1 MDFKEII
8 SEFCDSSNIGIYMIH
23 LDRAIERKPLISA
36 LEKKLQTE
44 PIIFNAV
51 NGSELVANGHPIKSA
66 CNPDI
71 HTRSP
76 GEIGCTV
83 SHVNVCRDAL
93 SKKYNYIVVFE
104 DDVVFNSSLK
114 ELDKSLNNFN
124 NLRLPW
130 DIFFLDCDPIINK
143 ERVGGSTYCK
153 VQNFNNAHAYII
165 NMSMMETVVKYY
177 ETYFNNNVVQCADG
191 IYSDILT
198 QTNMRGYG
206 FNVSSQH
213 FKQYRQGLYSYI
225 TESIR

>member
-1 MDFKEII
+1 M
-8 SEFCDSSNIGIYMIH
+8 
-23 LDRAIERKPLISA
+23 
-36 LEKKLQTE
+36 
-44 PIIFNAV
+44 
-51 NGSELVANGHPIKSA
+51 
-66 CNPDI
+66 
-71 HTRSP
+71 
-76 GEIGCTV
+76 
-83 SHVNVCRDAL
+83 
-93 SKKYNYIVVFE
+93 
-104 DDVVFNSSLK
+104 
-114 ELDKSLNNFN
+114 
-124 NLRLPW
+124 PW

-143 ERVGGSTYCK
+143 ERVGGSAYCK
-153 VQNFNNAHAYII
+153 VQHFNNTHAYII